1 MEQVGSDSLTKCF
14 GYISLCGAVAA
25 TDGRVNNCV
34 QLLRTPTTWHCPH
47 SSPHVAAAALS
58 RAAIDRYLM
67 LVVVVVVR
75 FFNNNYD
82 KRIVNKASTQCKQQC
97 QRKI

>member
-1 MEQVGSDSLTKCF
+1 MAVLTT
-14 GYISLCGAVAA
+14 V
-25 TDGRVNNCV
+25 
-34 QLLRTPTTWHCPH
+34 
-47 SSPHVAAAALS
+47 SSYYVRRQRGTARIRPPHVAAAALS

-67 LVVVVVVR
+67 LVVVVVR

-97 QRKI
+97 RRKI